1 MVCGAVS
8 LLTPAASDNGND
20 LSQDFE
26 NTLLASVD
34 QGDAAP

>member
-1 MVCGAVS
+1 VCGTVS
-8 LLTPAASDNGND
+8 LFTPSKSDGGND

-34 QGDAAP
+34 QGDTAP